1 MQGEIWV
8 RTSDTEA
15 SPVKDTNPF
24 PTTATLPAAQ
34 IGTQG
39 TGSSYDPP
47 SGGSGLLGFLSG
59 IFKEINVRLPLRLQ
73 QQNMLLTVNEQL

>member
-15 SPVKDTNPF
+15 SPVRDTNPF

-39 TGSSYDPP
+39 TGSEYNPP
-47 SGGSGLLGFLSG
+47 AGGSGLIVL
-59 IFKEINVRLPLRLQ
+59 
-73 QQNMLLTVNEQL
+73 